1 MATIRKREGRA
12 KPWQAIVRRVVA
24 GKTVA
29 KSKSFSSERDAAA
42 WARNVEAALDDPK
55 RRDEFVRDKTTVA
68 QLIDRY
74 IREVDPIKPLGLTK
88 RNTLQMVRLMPIGDI
103 VAAELTAA
111 DLIAHCTRRRS
122 AGAAPA
128 TVQQD
133 VIYLRGVFGMA
144 RPAWKLP
151 ITTQPFDDAG
161 FTLRKLELVGK
172 SANRE
177 RRLDPAEWA
186 ALTDYWTRNADKS
199 SMPVREIVEFALAC
213 PLRQG
218 EIMRLRWDD
227 LDEAKR
233 TIKVMERK
241 HPLKKHDDVVPLL
254 GVAFD
259 IVMRQPRIDERIFP
273 YKQDSLAAAWERAR
287 DACGIVDLRFHD
299 LRHEGISRM
308 FEAGYQ
314 IHEVAIVSGHR
325 DWNML
330 KRYEHIKPESL
341 HR

>member
-1 MATIRKREGRA
+1 MVIG
-12 KPWQAIVRRVVA
+12 
-24 GKTVA
+24 
-29 KSKSFSSERDAAA
+29 SF
-42 WARNVEAALDDPK
+42 
-55 RRDEFVRDKTTVA
+55 
-68 QLIDRY
+68 
-74 IREVDPIKPLGLTK
+74 
-88 RNTLQMVRLMPIGDI
+88 
-103 VAAELTAA
+103 
-111 DLIAHCTRRRS
+111 H

-161 FTLRKLELVGK
+161 FTLKKLELVGK
-172 SANRE
+172 SRSRE
-177 RRLDPAEWA
+177 RRLQPAEWD
-186 ALTDYWTRNADKS
+186 ALCAYWQRNGDKS
-199 SMPVREIVEFALAC
+199 SIPMRDIMEFALAC

-218 EIMRLRWDD
+218 EIMRLRWQD
-227 LDEAKR
+227 LDETKR
-233 TIKVMERK
+233 TIKVWERK
-241 HPLKKHDDVVPLL
+241 HPMRKHDDIIPLI

-259 IVMRQPRIDERIFP
+259 IVKRQPKIDERIFP
-273 YKQDSLAAAWERAR
+273 YNQSSVAAAWERAR
-287 DACGIVDLRFHD
+287 DACGLADIRFHD
-299 LRHEGISRM
+299 FRHEGISRM

-330 KRYEHIKPESL
+330 KRYEHVRPESL